1 MKKLSLIIIYI
12 CCVFGSYAQNKN
24 DKENIRNAKDS
35 KFVYMTSIGV
45 AGGAERIVLPYREI
59 PNRLFSVQ
67 VNQLLAYQFNPYFFM
82 GVNLGID
89 FWRYTAFIPLTLNL
103 SVNFTKTRIRPHWY
117 ANMGYSFKW
126 YMNQKPEL
134 TTRVIQGAKAG
145 PVVETGLGINI
156 KVSEKVSLLILATYK
171 MQHSCIKYSVPVPNE
186 PDNSEYFT
194 NAEQNHH
201 YHFGGVKFGILY

>member
-1 MKKLSLIIIYI
+1 MKRILIAFICLSCL
-12 CCVFGSYAQNKN
+12 FSSFAQEKNKYH
-24 DKENIRNAKDS
+24 DRKDS
-35 KFVYMTSIGV
+35 KFVFMTSINA
-45 AGGAERIVLPYREI
+45 AGGAGVIKIPNRNI
-59 PNRLFSVQ
+59 PNRLFSFQ
-67 VNQLLAYQFNPYFFM
+67 VNQLLAYQFNPNFFM

-89 FWRYTAFIPLTLNL
+89 FWQNTAFIPLCLNL
-103 SVNFTKTRIRPHWY
+103 SVNFTKTRISPHWF

-126 YMNQKPEL
+126 YINQKPEQ
-134 TTRVIQGAKAG
+134 TTRVIQGATPG

-171 MQHSCIKYSVPVPNE
+171 MQHSSIKYSVQMPDE

-194 NAEQNHH
+194 NAEKNHH

>member
-1 MKKLSLIIIYI
+1 MKKTIIILL
-12 CCVFGSYAQNKN
+12 CLSCFFGSFAQERNKFKN
-24 DKENIRNAKDS
+24 PKES
-35 KFVYMTSIGV
+35 KFVFMTTLGV
-45 AGGAERIVLPYREI
+45 AGGAGNIQIPDRDI
-59 PNRLFSVQ
+59 PNRLFAVQ

-103 SVNFTKTRIRPHWY
+103 SVNFTKTKIKPHWY

-134 TTRVIQGAKAG
+134 TTRVIQGATAG
-145 PVVETGLGINI
+145 PVVETGLGVNI
-156 KVSEKVSLLILATYK
+156 KVSDKVSLLILATYK
-171 MQHSCIKYSVPVPNE
+171 MQHSSIKYSILSPDE

-194 NAEQNHH
+194 NETKNHH

>member
-1 MKKLSLIIIYI
+1 MKKLLLIIVCL
-12 CCVFGSYAQNKN
+12 CCVFGSYAQNN
-24 DKENIRNAKDS
+24 DKDKYRNPKES
-35 KFVYMTSIGV
+35 KFVFMSTIGV
-45 AGGAERIVLPYREI
+45 AGGAGSIKIPNREI
-59 PNRLFSVQ
+59 PNRLFSIQ
-67 VNQLLAYQFNPYFFM
+67 VNQLLAYQFNPNFFM

-89 FWRYTAFIPLTLNL
+89 FWRYTAFIPLTFNL
-103 SVNFTKTRIRPHWY
+103 SVNFTRTRISPHWY

-156 KVSEKVSLLILATYK
+156 KVSEKVSLLILAIYK
-171 MQHSCIKYSVPVPNE
+171 MQHSSIKYSVAMPDE

-194 NAEQNHH
+194 NSEKNHH

>member
-1 MKKLSLIIIYI
+1 MKKTLILILCLGCMLSS
-12 CCVFGSYAQNKN
+12 FAQEKTKFH
-24 DKENIRNAKDS
+24 DKKDS
-35 KFVYMTSIGV
+35 KFVFMTTIGA
-45 AGGAERIVLPYREI
+45 AGGAGSIKI
-59 PNRLFSVQ
+59 PNREIQNRLFAIQ
-67 VNQLLAYQFNPYFFM
+67 VNQLLAYQFNPNFFM

-103 SVNFTKTRIRPHWY
+103 SVNFTKTRVSPHWY

-145 PVVETGLGINI
+145 PVVETGLGVNI

-171 MQHSCIKYSVPVPNE
+171 MQHSSIKYSIEIPDE

-194 NAEQNHH
+194 NSEQNHH

>member
-1 MKKLSLIIIYI
+1 MKKILITILCLSCLF
-12 CCVFGSYAQNKN
+12 CSFAQEKNKYH
-24 DKENIRNAKDS
+24 DRKDS
-35 KFVYMTSIGV
+35 KFVFMTTIGA
-45 AGGAERIVLPYREI
+45 AGGAGSIKIPNREI
-59 PNRLFSVQ
+59 PNRLFAIQ
-67 VNQLLAYQFNPYFFM
+67 VNQLLAYQFNPNFFM
-82 GVNLGID
+82 GINLGID

-103 SVNFTKTRIRPHWY
+103 SVNFTKTRISPHWFV
-117 ANMGYSFKW
+117 NMGYSFKW

-134 TTRVIQGAKAG
+134 TTRVIQGAKPG
-145 PVVETGLGINI
+145 PLVETGLGVNI

-171 MQHSCIKYSVPVPNE
+171 MQHSSIKYSVPVPDE

>member
-1 MKKLSLIIIYI
+1 MKKIITIIICL
-12 CCVFGSYAQNKN
+12 CCVFGSYAQNK
-24 DKENIRNAKDS
+24 DARENVRNAKDS
-35 KFVYMTSIGV
+35 KFVFMTTIGV
-45 AGGAERIVLPYREI
+45 AGGVGSIKIPDREI
-59 PNRLFSVQ
+59 QNRLFAIQ

-103 SVNFTKTRIRPHWY
+103 SVNFTKTRIKPHWF

-134 TTRVIQGAKAG
+134 TTKVIQGGNPG

-171 MQHSCIKYSVPVPNE
+171 MQHSCVKYSVEIPNE

-194 NAEQNHH
+194 NAEKNHH